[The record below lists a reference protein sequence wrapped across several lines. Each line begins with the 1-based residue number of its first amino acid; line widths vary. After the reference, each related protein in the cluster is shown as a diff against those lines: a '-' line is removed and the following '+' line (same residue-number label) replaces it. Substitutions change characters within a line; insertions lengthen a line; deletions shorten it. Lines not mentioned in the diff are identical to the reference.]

1 MKHILSLVFLITAV
15 VGFAQDPLYTRFG
28 FAAGYGFNMHT
39 ADFRA
44 LPGVPNCC
52 PQFESGSGSGPLG
65 GVFAELPLSESMLLG
80 IRLSYV
86 THDATLTQEEAT
98 TVIVGGVEQA
108 GAFEHTV
115 DATLSSIGIEPTLN
129 VHIVA
134 GLYANLGM
142 RLGTYL
148 TKDYSQKEEISQPE
162 GVGTF
167 LDSNGNDSQQRVRNE
182 SSGEIPNA
190 QSFLA
195 QAVGGVSYE
204 LPLNARRSMFLVP
217 EVSYALSF
225 TDVVDGITWKANGL
239 RAGLAI
245 KFQLVPPPPK
255 EKMYDTV
262 IVRDTSTRPFAGI
275 SAPQTKFLSRSSSQD
290 TIESSVVITY
300 RTILKELYER
310 LMPDNKLDA
319 SIAAF
324 GVDDDG
330 KESPLATLRIEEFL
344 SVSVQPLLNY
354 LFFDEGKSTFPDRYK
369 QLGMNEANDFH
380 LEKLFGKQTLDV
392 YYNVLNIVGYRM
404 RQYPNATLSFI
415 GCNSDENLEKG
426 NTKLSDERAKTVR
439 DYLVNV
445 WKIAPNRLQSS
456 SRNLPLAPSNP
467 NTPDGRAENRRVEV
481 ASNMQEVIDV
491 FIANDTARKPDP
503 PIIRFKPNI
512 SANEPVTS
520 WEMTVSQRGKQLKG
534 FSGSGAIQNVDWD
547 IENDPV
553 SAPRYNEPLEVVL
566 IATTQ
571 SGNTKTVRSLL
582 PTNIITVAEKEARG
596 KGDFRIDKFNLI
608 LFPFNSFEMTTA
620 NDRIIKLV
628 NSRITSESKLTVE
641 GYTDRTGDPA
651 SNARLATKR
660 ATSTVTALVRP
671 DATVRGIGE
680 ARLLYPNETP
690 EGRFYCRTVQITAK
704 TPLK

>member
-1 MKHILSLVFLITAV
+1 MRYIFRLLLLLIAIPA
-15 VGFAQDPLYTRFG
+15 FSQDSLYTRFG
-28 FAAGYGFNMHT
+28 FNAGFGINMHT

-65 GVFAELPLSESMLLG
+65 GVFTEFALSQSLLIG
-80 IRLSYV
+80 LRLSYI
-86 THDATLTQEEAT
+86 THDATLSQEEAT
-98 TVIVGGVEQA
+98 TVIVNGVEQD
-108 GAFEHTV
+108 GAFTHTV
-115 DATLSSIGIEPTLN
+115 DATLSSIGLEPTLGIRITNGLFAN
-129 VHIVA
+129 V
-134 GLYANLGM
+134 GL

-148 TKDYSQKEEISQPE
+148 SKEYSQKEEITQPD

-167 LDSNGNDSQQRVRNE
+167 LDSNGNDSKQRVRNE

-195 QAVGGVSYE
+195 QAVAGVSYE
-204 LPLNARRSMFLVP
+204 LPLNSRRSMLLVP

-225 TDVVDGITWKANGL
+225 TDVVDGISWKANGL
-239 RAGLAI
+239 RAGLAL

-262 IVRDTSTRPFAGI
+262 VVRDTSIRPFAGI

-290 TIESSVVITY
+290 TIETSDVITY
-300 RTILKELYER
+300 RTVIKELYER

-319 SIAAF
+319 TIAAY
-324 GVDDDG
+324 GVDGDG

-354 LFFDEGKSTFPDRYK
+354 LFFDEGRSTFPGRYT
-369 QLGMNEANDFH
+369 QLSASDANSFR
-380 LEKLFGKQTLDV
+380 LEKLFGKQTLEV

-426 NTKLSDERAKTVR
+426 NTKLSEDRAKTIR

-467 NTPDGRAENRRVEV
+467 NTPDGKAENRRVEV
-481 ASNMQEVIDV
+481 TSNMQEVIDV
-491 FIANDTARKPDP
+491 FVANDTTRKPDP
-503 PIIRFKPNI
+503 PIVRFKPTIN
-512 SANEPVTS
+512 ANEPVVS
-520 WEMTVSQRGKQLKG
+520 WNMAVVQSGKQLKNFTG
-534 FSGSGAIQNVDWD
+534 TGAITNVDWD
-547 IENDPV
+547 IENDPAN
-553 SAPRYNEPLEVVL
+553 APRYSEPLEVTLV
-566 IATTQ
+566 ATTQ
-571 SGNTKTVRSLL
+571 SGNTKTVKSTL
-582 PTNIITVAEKEARG
+582 PTNVVTVAEKEARG

-608 LFPFNSFEMTTA
+608 LFPFNSFEMTAA

-628 NSRITSESKLTVE
+628 NSRITPESKLVVE

-651 SNARLATKR
+651 SNQRLATKR
-660 ATSTVTALVRP
+660 AESTVTALNRP
-671 DATVRGIGE
+671 DATTRGVGE

-704 TPLK
+704 TPIK

>member
-1 MKHILSLVFLITAV
+1 MKHILSLVFLSIAV

-28 FAAGYGFNMHT
+28 FVAGYGFNMHT

-65 GVFAELPLSESMLLG
+65 GIFSELPLSQSMLLG
-80 IRLSYV
+80 IRLSYI

-108 GAFEHTV
+108 GAFTHTV

-134 GLYANLGM
+134 GLYANVGM

-167 LDSNGNDSQQRVRNE
+167 LDSNGNDSKARVRNE

-195 QAVGGVSYE
+195 QAVGGISYE

-239 RAGLAI
+239 RAGLAL

-255 EKMYDTV
+255 EKMYDTT
-262 IVRDTSTRPFAGI
+262 IVRDTSVRLLAGI

-290 TIESSVVITY
+290 TIETSDAITY
-300 RTILKELYER
+300 RTVIKELYER

-319 SIAAF
+319 TIAAY

-369 QLGMNEANDFH
+369 QLSVPDANSFR
-380 LEKLFGKQTLDV
+380 LEKLFGMSTLDV

-404 RQYPNATLSFI
+404 RQYPNATLSFT

-426 NTKLSDERAKTVR
+426 NTKLSEDRVKTVR
-439 DYLVNV
+439 DYLSNV
-445 WKIAPNRLQSS
+445 WKVAPNRIQSF

-481 ASNMQEVIDV
+481 TSNMQEVIDV
-491 FIANDTARKPDP
+491 FVANDTTRKPDP
-503 PIIRFKPNI
+503 PIVRLKPTIN
-512 SANEPVTS
+512 ANEPVTS
-520 WEMTVSQRGKQLKG
+520 WKMTVVQTGKLLKD
-534 FSGSGAIQNVDWD
+534 FSGTGAIGNIDWD
-547 IENDPV
+547 IENDPA
-553 SAPRYNEPLEVVL
+553 SAPRYSDPLEVTLV
-566 IATTQ
+566 ATTQ
-571 SGNTKTVRSLL
+571 SGNTKTVRSIL
-582 PTNIITVAEKEARG
+582 PTNVITVAEKEARG

-608 LFPFNSFEMTTA
+608 LFPFNSFEMTAA
-620 NDRIIKLV
+620 NDRIITLV
-628 NSRITSESKLTVE
+628 NSRITPESKLTVE
-641 GYTDRTGDPA
+641 GYTDRTGDPG

-660 ATSTVTALVRP
+660 AESTVSALKRP
-671 DATVRGIGE
+671 DATVRGVGE

-690 EGRFYCRTVQITAK
+690 EGRFYCRTVQITTK
-704 TPLK
+704 TPIK